1 MNFPKI
7 AEQTIAKLGGK
18 ENITTLAH
26 CATRLRL
33 TLADESKVSKA

>member
-18 ENITTLAH
+18 ENITALAH
-26 CATRLRL
+26 LSL
-33 TLADESKVSKA
+33 IHI